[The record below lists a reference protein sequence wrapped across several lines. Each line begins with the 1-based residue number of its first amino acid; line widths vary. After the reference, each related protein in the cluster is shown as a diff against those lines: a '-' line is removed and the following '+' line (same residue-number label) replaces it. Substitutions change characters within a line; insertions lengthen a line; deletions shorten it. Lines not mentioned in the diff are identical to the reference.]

1 MLGAGCGYSLVRHG
15 GALGDVRT
23 VSIVTPSNET
33 VESGAEYV
41 VADALRREFLR
52 RGTVRLVEDPSLADL
67 ALRSQVRGLYSQASS
82 VDSVVLAVEYELTLE
97 LDLVAR
103 RRGGSDVPLDLG
115 ALRESERYVAS
126 ADVEATRKN
135 RQEALRQL
143 ASVLAG
149 RVYLMLQETLEQGRA
164 AGPRSGRAA
173 SRRRAKRGPLRRWT
187 AQRRAGERSACLRV
201 SAASS

>member
-1 MLGAGCGYSLVRHG
+1 MLGVGCGYSLVRQG

-33 VESGAEYV
+33 GEPGAEYV

-67 ALRSQVRGLYSQASS
+67 ALRSQVRGLYSRPSS
-82 VDSVVLAVEYELTLE
+82 VDSVVLAIEYELTLE
-97 LDLVAR
+97 LDLEVR
-103 RRGGSDVPLDLG
+103 RREGSEVPLDQG
-115 ALRESERYVAS
+115 ALRESERYVTS
-126 ADVEATRKN
+126 ADVEVTRKN

-149 RVYLMLQETLEQGRA
+149 RAYLMLQETIDRA
-164 AGPRSGRAA
+164 P
-173 SRRRAKRGPLRRWT
+173 
-187 AQRRAGERSACLRV
+187 
-201 SAASS
+201 SS